1 MMSNSVVKD
10 QGLGFAG
17 LGLSKFQDVILQC
30 TSKPHS
36 SF

>member
-1 MMSNSVVKD
+1 MMSDSVVKD

-17 LGLSKFQDVILQC
+17 LSLSKSQDVILQC

-36 SF
+36 GF